1 MLLGSSH
8 VLMMVWQ
15 LLKPILLDSTC
26 LSAVDHRIQLTMM
39 LVAVQNLT
47 VRDLLVHGL
56 RHLRSRL
63 LIGMRVWLHA
73 GVLHACEVAVQF
85 GAVASVSRLRW
96 QAGVSFCELSGLLER
111 CL

>member
-26 LSAVDHRIQLTMM
+26 LSAVDHRILLTMM

-47 VRDLLVHGL
+47 MRDLLVRRV

-73 GVLHACEVAVQF
+73 SVLHAREVAV
-85 GAVASVSRLRW
+85 
-96 QAGVSFCELSGLLER
+96 
-111 CL
+111 